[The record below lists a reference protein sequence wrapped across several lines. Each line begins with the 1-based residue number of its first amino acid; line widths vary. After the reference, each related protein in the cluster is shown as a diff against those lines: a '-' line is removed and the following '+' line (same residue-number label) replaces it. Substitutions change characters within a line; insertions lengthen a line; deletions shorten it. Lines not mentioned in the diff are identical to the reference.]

1 MLPILSA
8 LVDLVLPTRCAA
20 CEGPRRVEEPAPWCA
35 ACAAGLPKGL
45 FPLTNPPEP
54 LRGAWVYA
62 SYGGPVGAAIRR
74 GKYGQDEAAL
84 QGLALVMAEASRGRL
99 PRLDVVVPV
108 PQRLSAS
115 LKRGFMPTAIL
126 AAAVA
131 KGPWVCRCAT
141 PYAAK
146 GAKPRR
152 AGLNAEARRENLAA
166 AFDARGPLVQGRVL
180 LIDDVITT
188 GSTAASCARELLCAG
203 AKEVHL
209 LAAASAR

>member
-131 KGPWVCRCAT
+131 KALNVPLRHAL
-141 PYAAK
+141 
-146 GAKPRR
+146 RR
-152 AGLNAEARRENLAA
+152 QGGQAQAGLNAEARRENLAA
-166 AFDARGPLVQGRVL
+166 AFDARGPLVEGRVL